1 MKVGEGFVEA
11 RLVVQY
17 AAQLVAAVGQ
27 SLGEKAPDDS
37 QQSLSLDRGAL
48 DWLGMPIARG
58 TLRAGLEPVRLD
70 LRLCDGAGVP
80 LETFPLPGR
89 TLADGLSFL
98 SAALERRGQRAAA
111 LALPKHRRFPS
122 TGSDELVRLFADTH
136 TILVELGQSAP
147 VRLWPHHFDLAC
159 SRQFGAVSLGMGI
172 SPGDGATGLPY
183 WYAKPWPMLDRLPPL
198 AGGGAWHTEG
208 WVGAELPLA
217 RLGASGQREQV
228 LAFFQS
234 SISAARGA

>member
-1 MKVGEGFVEA
+1 MKLSEGFVES

-48 DWLGMPIARG
+48 DWLGAPLAGG

-89 TLADGLSFL
+89 TLADGPAWPP
-98 SAALERRGQRAAA
+98 AALPRRRQR
-111 LALPKHRRFPS
+111 P
-122 TGSDELVRLFADTH
+122 
-136 TILVELGQSAP
+136 AP
-147 VRLWPHHFDLAC
+147 PRP
-159 SRQFGAVSLGMGI
+159 
-172 SPGDGATGLPY
+172 
-183 WYAKPWPMLDRLPPL
+183 
-198 AGGGAWHTEG
+198 
-208 WVGAELPLA
+208 
-217 RLGASGQREQV
+217 
-228 LAFFQS
+228 
-234 SISAARGA
+234 